1 MLVSRRVATLLENSA
16 VCSRLQQRVTLS
28 YDVAVQAA
36 KQLQALPTMNPR
48 MALSMRYRIMRLT
61 LLGQSQL
68 RISPGTVHNVSR
80 RSFTA
85 NYLY

>member
-48 MALSMRYRIMRLT
+48 MALSMRYRIMRLCWD
-61 LLGQSQL
+61 
-68 RISPGTVHNVSR
+68 RVSYG
-80 RSFTA
+80 SHLALCTM
-85 NYLY
+85 